1 MEDGKVVRKILEAA
15 QDETT
20 PLPVK
25 ISSSAL
31 PTGAST
37 ADLQTTGN
45 ASLTS
50 INGKLPTLVG
60 GKIPVE
66 ATVTASATVAP
77 VVTTSVNIDFSSSS
91 EQTIIA
97 APSAGYRIW
106 IYSLE
111 LSALVNVEVA
121 VKDGSTTIRTYRG
134 LSISGPAA
142 PISLTAATAMKMQAT
157 TADRITGGIS
167 YAVVTV

>member
-1 MEDGKVVRKILEAA
+1 MSLQGQGMTWLEGLYNALSGGKMK
-15 QDETT
+15 TT
-20 PLPVK
+20 PDIPPGAAT
-25 ISSSAL
+25 SAKQ
-31 PTGAST
+31 
-37 ADLQTTGN
+37 D
-45 ASLTS
+45 S
-50 INGKLPTLVG
+50 ILAKLPTLVG

-106 IYSLE
+106 IYAIE

-142 PISLTAATAMKMQAT
+142 PISLTAATALKMQAT
-157 TADRITGGIS
+157 TADRITGGVS
-167 YAVVTV
+167 YAVVAV